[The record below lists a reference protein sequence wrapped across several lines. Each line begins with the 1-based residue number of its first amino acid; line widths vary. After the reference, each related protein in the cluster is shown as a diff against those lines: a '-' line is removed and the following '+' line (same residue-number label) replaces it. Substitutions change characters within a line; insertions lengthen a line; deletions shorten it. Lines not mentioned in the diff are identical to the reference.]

1 MTLELNAANW
11 ICTFF
16 LVLVF
21 QKTHELLAFIMA
33 IEINKNKY
41 TMKQGK
47 VRPDRKF
54 IQTMILSGLRSL
66 GLKQGN
72 FDKHIKNI
80 CQNWLNV
87 YKNLYKNLLPHATQD
102 FQIQC
107 RPFSDQNNIFDN
119 KHIYKMSC
127 WRRFEPV
134 PDIKTRA
141 ARLVSQLSRPARQTT
156 SQSRVHSVAPTS
168 QKFFVGASNKKAK
181 LIILQI
187 TGMTDDAT
195 KKLCEKCL
203 LSVSKILWF
212 SSFQSTW
219 LDMMENF

>member
-1 MTLELNAANW
+1 
-11 ICTFF
+11 
-16 LVLVF
+16 
-21 QKTHELLAFIMA
+21 
-33 IEINKNKY
+33 
-41 TMKQGK
+41 
-47 VRPDRKF
+47 
-54 IQTMILSGLRSL
+54 
-66 GLKQGN
+66 
-72 FDKHIKNI
+72 
-80 CQNWLNV
+80 
-87 YKNLYKNLLPHATQD
+87 
-102 FQIQC
+102 
-107 RPFSDQNNIFDN
+107 
-119 KHIYKMSC
+119 MSC

-212 SSFQSTW
+212 SSFQST
-219 LDMMENF
+219 